1 MSKID
6 YSEYEG
12 FDFGF
17 TAVDTDEV
25 ALPTVTQAVEQT
37 YTELLDE
44 FKANLKELEKLILPL
59 LINLQKNP
67 EKDFINWPNRKPAID
82 KQIEK
87 IVKITRFYENK

>member
-6 YSEYEG
+6 YSEFDG

-25 ALPTVTQAVEQT
+25 AAPTVEQAVEQT
-37 YTELLDE
+37 NTQLLDT
-44 FKANLKELEKLILPL
+44 FKGRLKELEKLILPL
-59 LINLQKNP
+59 LVNLQKNP
-67 EKDFINWPNRKPAID
+67 EKDYIHWPNRKAAID

-87 IVKITRFYENK
+87 IVKITRAYEV

>member
-6 YSEYEG
+6 YSEFEG

-17 TAVDTDEV
+17 TAVDSDEV
-25 ALPTVTQAVEQT
+25 SKPTVDQAVEETNTQ
-37 YTELLDE
+37 LLDE
-44 FKANLKELEKLILPL
+44 FRSKLKELEKLILPL
-59 LINLQKNP
+59 LVNLQKNP

-87 IVKITRFYENK
+87 IIKITRAYEN